1 MRDVMLDLETMGRG
15 PDAPIIA
22 IGAVQFDVERGIG
35 ETFYR
40 TVDLRS
46 SVEAG
51 AAIDPDTVLWWMRQ
65 SDAARAAF
73 REAGE
78 PILAA
83 LDAFR
88 DWLPASP
95 RIWGNGAAFDNVIL
109 AGAYRRAGRVVPWEF
124 WHDRCYR
131 TVAALHPDMRRAQ
144 TGTHHN
150 ALDDALSQAMHLV
163 EILRSGTHD

>member
-22 IGAVQFDVERGIG
+22 IGAVQFDVEAGIG
-35 ETFYR
+35 ESFYR

-46 SVEAG
+46 SVDGG
-51 AAIDPDTVLWWMRQ
+51 AVIDPDTVLWWMKQ
-65 SDAARAAF
+65 SDAARGAF
-73 REAGE
+73 RDGGE
-78 PILAA
+78 PIGAV

-88 DWLPASP
+88 DWLPARP
-95 RIWGNGAAFDNVIL
+95 RVWGNGAGFDNVIL
-109 AGAYRRAGRVVPWEF
+109 AAAYRRSGRIVPWEF

-131 TVAALHPDMRRAQ
+131 TIVALHLDMRRAQ
-144 TGTHHN
+144 AGTHHN

-163 EILRSGTHD
+163 EILRRELNT